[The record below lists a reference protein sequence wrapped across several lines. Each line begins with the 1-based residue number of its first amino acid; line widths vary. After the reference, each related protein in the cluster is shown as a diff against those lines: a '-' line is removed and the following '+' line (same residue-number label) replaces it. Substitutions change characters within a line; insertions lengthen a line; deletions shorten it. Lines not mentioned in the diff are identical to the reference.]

1 MMNTLKDGENLL
13 VEKVSYRFSDPGRF
27 DVIVFYPHGRESTDY
42 YIKRIIGLPGETVQI
57 KGKDIYIDGKKL
69 EENFGKDPITEPGM
83 AEEPIKLGEDEF
95 FVLGDNRTVSEDSR
109 YEEVGPVKRE
119 NIEGRA
125 VLRIYPLSEFGTF
138 D

>member
-1 MMNTLKDGENLL
+1 MQISIMLL
-13 VEKVSYRFSDPGRF
+13 RSF
-27 DVIVFYPHGRESTDY
+27 
-42 YIKRIIGLPGETVQI
+42 LPAGV
-57 KGKDIYIDGKKL
+57 
-69 EENFGKDPITEPGM
+69 
-83 AEEPIKLGEDEF
+83 AEEPVKLADDEF

-109 YEEVGPVKRE
+109 FEAVGPVKRE